1 MDDQVKTE
9 VDDRFEFDPNECSV
23 AHGKWVFNSSLKPL
37 YTDRTCPYIDRQF
50 ACAKNGRPDSDYRH
64 WEWQPDDCMLPRFNP
79 RVALQKLRGKRLMF
93 VGDSL
98 NRNQWE
104 SFVCLV
110 ESVVPKDQKSMRLGK
125 SHSVFQLKV
134 LALTLKHTPIQTF
147 GSH

>member
-1 MDDQVKTE
+1 MVDAPVKAE
-9 VDDRFEFDPNECSV
+9 ADDRFEFDPNECSV
-23 AHGKWVFNSSLKPL
+23 AHGKWAFNSSLKPL

-64 WEWQPDDCMLPRFNP
+64 WEWQPDDCMLPSFNP

-98 NRNQWE
+98 HRNQWE

-110 ESVVPKDQKSMRLGK
+110 EFVVPKDQKSMRLGK
-125 SHSVFQLKV
+125 SHSVFKLKV
-134 LALTLKHTPIQTF
+134 LYYYLDIEAYSNI
-147 GSH
+147 S